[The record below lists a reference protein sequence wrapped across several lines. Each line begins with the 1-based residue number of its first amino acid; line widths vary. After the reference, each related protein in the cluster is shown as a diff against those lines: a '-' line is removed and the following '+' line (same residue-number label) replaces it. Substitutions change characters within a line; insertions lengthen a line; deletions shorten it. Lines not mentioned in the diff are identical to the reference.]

1 MRSPPGPSLTLRET
15 RFLAVW
21 DGRTFL
27 HRPLPPLPRRHG
39 AGRERTLR
47 ELPRGPRVCR
57 RKGGRVPTTD
67 APALLDGR
75 GHDPAGPCR
84 DSGRRPLRSGD
95 CHEGPSAGKGA
106 GADRGCCSR
115 PSCENERNRPPE
127 PIQGGPPLG
136 SDDALP
142 SSARGNTGNRTR
154 STKLV
159 PAAVLLG
166 NRWRSMR
173 NSRPRERRFPSE
185 NWPVLAERS
194 TRGSQGTRHAA
205 SGSQILHRNPS
216 RKAGAQALSPAPPPP
231 PTHPCRDPQASPN
244 HRRRETAPPTREKAP
259 KRSGPP
265 SLGIRTAKT

>member
-1 MRSPPGPSLTLRET
+1 
-15 RFLAVW
+15 
-21 DGRTFL
+21 
-27 HRPLPPLPRRHG
+27 
-39 AGRERTLR
+39 
-47 ELPRGPRVCR
+47 
-57 RKGGRVPTTD
+57 
-67 APALLDGR
+67 
-75 GHDPAGPCR
+75 
-84 DSGRRPLRSGD
+84 LRSGD
-95 CHEGPSAGKGA
+95 CLEGPSAGNGA

-159 PAAVLLG
+159 PAAVRLG

-244 HRRRETAPPTREKAP
+244 HRRRETAPPNPRKSPKEIRSAKPWDPNRQNLRKHNREPYPRRRRKAQPRTLPRKTRKSPTGNHTDPRRGKA
-259 KRSGPP
+259 
-265 SLGIRTAKT
+265 